1 MVGASLL
8 PRSFVLLPGIGP
20 TRELRLWKR
29 GVDNWAAY
37 RDTNRVPG
45 IKPRLKAHHDEL
57 LARAETC
64 LGTDAPFFARMLPSS
79 EHWRAYQS
87 FARHAAFLDIET
99 TGDRI
104 NDVTV
109 VGVHMGGQDR
119 AFVRG
124 QDYTPE
130 AVSAHLQSATCI
142 VTFNGASFDLP
153 RLAADGVEIP
163 KVPHVDLRHVF
174 SRIGYAGGLKK
185 IEVALG
191 VTRDDG
197 LDGLTGWDAVKMW
210 RRWTS
215 RGDQAALDT
224 LVAYNVADCVNLKP
238 LADFACD
245 KLATQTIAEITAQ
258 THLDADAPAIS
269 PAGP

>member
-1 MVGASLL
+1 MLL

-20 TRELRLWKR
+20 TREARLWKR
-29 GVDNWAAY
+29 GVDSWTAY
-37 RDTNRVPG
+37 RDTTRVPG

-57 LARAETC
+57 LERAQQC
-64 LGTDAPFFARMLPSS
+64 LGTDAAFFARMLPST
-79 EHWRAYQS
+79 EQWRAYRTFS
-87 FARHAAFLDIET
+87 KHAAYLDIET

-109 VGVHMGGQDR
+109 VGVHMGGEDR

-130 AVSAHLQSATCI
+130 AVSAYLQSATCI
-142 VTFNGASFDLP
+142 VTFNGASFDIP

-163 KVPHVDLRHVF
+163 AVPHVDLRHVF

-185 IEVALG
+185 IETALG
-191 VTRDDG
+191 VTREDG

-210 RRWTS
+210 RRWTN
-215 RGDQAALDT
+215 RGDEEALRT
-224 LVAYNVADCVNLKP
+224 LVAYNVADCANLRP
-238 LADFACD
+238 LAEFACE
-245 KLATQTIAEITAQ
+245 KLATQTVAEIMAQ
-258 THLDADAPAIS
+258 KHLDEVAPAAS